1 MGGTVGRGSG
11 SGRGRCA
18 VMRMVVKVG
27 CADGFF
33 IHF

>member
-11 SGRGRCA
+11 SGRERCA
-18 VMRMVVKVG
+18 VMRMGVKVG